1 MLFDRWKYYFLL
13 FLLGLWL
20 PGMLNAQGTSFFRV
34 PKKKPPIEKEEAPPP
49 PPTPVRVAPK
59 PKPTPPP
66 PKPPPADRSVSDVI
80 FLLDTSGSMDAFL
93 PGQKQ
98 ISSSQPRRR

>member
-49 PPTPVRVAPK
+49 PLPRFEWLQNPSRPSTSSSSE
-59 PKPTPPP
+59 T
-66 PKPPPADRSVSDVI
+66 
-80 FLLDTSGSMDAFL
+80 TSGGSF
-93 PGQKQ
+93 G
-98 ISSSQPRRR
+98 I

>member
-34 PKKKPPIEKEEAPPP
+34 PKKKPPIE
-49 PPTPVRVAPK
+49 
-59 PKPTPPP
+59 
-66 PKPPPADRSVSDVI
+66 
-80 FLLDTSGSMDAFL
+80 
-93 PGQKQ
+93 
-98 ISSSQPRRR
+98 